1 MALPPLT
8 MTSLVTEWTFDPTAA
23 LLILATGF
31 AYAGGVRRLARH
43 DRRWSRARSASMGIA
58 LVMLTLATQSGLAA
72 YDTLLFSAHVVQHLL
87 LGMVAPFFLAL
98 SAPVTL
104 ALQAFHRPTQVNLLR
119 ALHSRPVRYLTHPVA
134 VFSLFAFSLFVLY
147 FSPVYELSLRN
158 DVVHAWV
165 HLHFIVVGSLF
176 FWVAI
181 GLDPA
186 AHRISYGTRL
196 LIVLLTVPF
205 HAFLGV
211 ALMNTAQ
218 SLAPAYDAAQDRVG
232 QPPVLDDQHA
242 GGALMWTF
250 GDLVGLAAGGVI
262 ALQWFHHEER
272 RTRRLDRR
280 LDALD
285 DAREDARDDARDAP
299 QHAAVEGAEGGV
311 T

>member
-1 MALPPLT
+1 M
-8 MTSLVTEWTFDPTAA
+8 
-23 LLILATGF
+23 
-31 AYAGGVRRLARH
+31 
-43 DRRWSRARSASMGIA
+43 
-58 LVMLTLATQSGLAA
+58 
-72 YDTLLFSAHVVQHLL
+72 QHLL
-87 LGMVAPFFLAL
+87 LGIVGPFFLAL

-104 ALQAFHRPTQVNLLR
+104 ALQAFERPTQVNLLR
-119 ALHSRPVRYLTHPVA
+119 ALRSRPVRWVSHPVV

-147 FSPVYELSLRN
+147 FSPIYELSLRN

-165 HLHFIVVGSLF
+165 HLHFIVVGTLF

-186 AHRISYGTRL
+186 VHRISYGTRL
-196 LIVLLTVPF
+196 LIVLLTIPF

-218 SLAPAYDAAQDRVG
+218 SLAPSFDATQAREG
-232 QPPVLDDQHA
+232 QPPVLEDQHA
-242 GGALMWTF
+242 GGAVMWTF

-285 DAREDARDDARDAP
+285 GRDGLDADAAK
-299 QHAAVEGAEGGV
+299 GL